1 MHSIYTTPGFIID
14 SRPYGEAGK
23 ILSLFTLDFGL
34 VSAVAQG
41 IRLEKSKLRYFAQD
55 HSLGE
60 FSLVRGKEFWRLT
73 GARAGA
79 RADTDNGAN
88 DDGWVSVKSEIVAR
102 VGLLLKRLLQGE
114 DPHPELFVCVE
125 SLLRF
130 LEQNQGLNGDEFKA
144 LESLTVFRIL
154 RNLGYVGD
162 DDSLSAV
169 VDPKDITREILRNAS
184 AKRIVM
190 NRHIN
195 KALKESHL

>member
-1 MHSIYTTPGFIID
+1 MHSIYTTRGFVID

-23 ILSLFTLDFGL
+23 ILSLFTRDFGL

-41 IRLEKSKLRYFAQD
+41 IRLERSKLRYFAQD
-55 HSLGE
+55 HSLGV
-60 FSLVRGKEFWRLT
+60 FSLVRGKDLWRLT
-73 GARAGA
+73 GTQAG
-79 RADTDNGAN
+79 TDAGTSDKRGPMA
-88 DDGWVSVKSEIVAR
+88 SEIVAR
-102 VGLLLKRLLQGE
+102 VGSLLKRLLQGE

-130 LEQNQGLNGDEFKA
+130 LERNQGLNGDERKA

-169 VDPKDITREILRNAS
+169 VDPKDITREMLRDAS